1 KFVEHDIDGYTST
14 VELESQEEVNYTTV
28 THIVKIHNEKKEVV
42 PPTPLE
48 PAKTTVSV
56 EKQWKGKQQDEVTV
70 NLLADGKKVDEI
82 TLSDE
87 NEWKHTFTDLP
98 VVNDIKDEK
107 AIEYTVEEV
116 AIDGYEVSI
125 DGNAKDG
132 FVITNLIVGKV
143 DIPVTKVWELYEK
156 EAQTVTVDLL
166 QNGKVIKTE
175 KITKDNDWTYTFKD
189 LPKYDNE
196 GKLYAYTVEEQ
207 SIDGFEVE
215 VTGDQTNGY
224 TITNTEIVP
233 PTPLE
238 PAKTTVSVEKQWKG
252 KQQDEVT
259 VNLLADGKKVDEI
272 TLSDENEWKHTFTD
286 LPVVNDIKDEKA
298 IEYTVEEVAIDG
310 YEVSI
315 DGNAK
320 DGFVITNT
328 EIKAPVKEEPKVEVK
343 EEVVKVIEK
352 KEEKVEGKPLS
363 DTATDNFNLLLIGFA
378 LLLLGS
384 GVGVYFIRKRKLA
397 KDNQ

>member
-1 KFVEHDIDGYTST
+1 KKDENCVLVEVFNDPENYYSTETIDIPVEKKWKSNYKTAVFVELSANGKQLDHKYNIQLNEKNSWKNTFKNLPKYDKDGKEIEYTVSERLSTGVAGGIKFKSEVVGNQKEGFVITNVEHVDFLICKTWDDELDDIGSNCLSIMPSSIGLGDDGEVNHDRPDENKVDLLQNGKVIETITVAESDGWTKYVGQYPLLDEDGNEYNYKFVEHDIDGYTST

-175 KITKDNDWTYTFKD
+175 KITKDNDW
-189 LPKYDNE
+189 
-196 GKLYAYTVEEQ
+196 
-207 SIDGFEVE
+207 
-215 VTGDQTNGY
+215 
-224 TITNTEIVP
+224 
-233 PTPLE
+233 
-238 PAKTTVSVEKQWKG
+238 
-252 KQQDEVT
+252 
-259 VNLLADGKKVDEI
+259 
-272 TLSDENEWKHTFTD
+272 
-286 LPVVNDIKDEKA
+286 
-298 IEYTVEEVAIDG
+298 
-310 YEVSI
+310 
-315 DGNAK
+315 
-320 DGFVITNT
+320 
-328 EIKAPVKEEPKVEVK
+328 
-343 EEVVKVIEK
+343 
-352 KEEKVEGKPLS
+352 
-363 DTATDNFNLLLIGFA
+363 
-378 LLLLGS
+378 
-384 GVGVYFIRKRKLA
+384 
-397 KDNQ
+397 